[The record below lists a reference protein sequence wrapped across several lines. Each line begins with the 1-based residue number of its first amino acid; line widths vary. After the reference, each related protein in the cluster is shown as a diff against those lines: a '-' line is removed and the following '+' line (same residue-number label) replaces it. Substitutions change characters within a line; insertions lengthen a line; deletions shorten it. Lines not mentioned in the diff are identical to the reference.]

1 MFIDFKELKEKV
13 DIGHV
18 VDLLGLEMNRQG
30 GVWRGRCPKCETG
43 DDRTLVVTPGKQAF
57 YCFHKNTGGDIIGL
71 GSHILDYSPKDAAFH
86 ISTNLLIQ
94 DSTVPPKS
102 QEGEEQGKRT
112 LQPLGYLIYEHSDV
126 QSIGFSSEKA
136 EELGIGFAPK
146 GMMRGRVVFPIW
158 TGDTLAGYI
167 GYKDGELKIPDNLKE
182 V

>member
-18 VDLLGLEMNRQG
+18 VDLLGLEMDRQG
-30 GVWRGRCPKCETG
+30 GVWRGRCPKCEDG
-43 DDRTLVVTPGKQAF
+43 DDRTLVVTPVKQAF

-71 GSHILDYSPKDAAFH
+71 VSHILGYSPKDAALH
-86 ISTNLLIQ
+86 IADKLLA
-94 DSTVPPKS
+94 TVPPKS
-102 QEGEEQGKRT
+102 RESEEKGTRT
-112 LQPLGYLIYEHSDV
+112 LQPLGYLIYEHENV
-126 QSIGFSSEKA
+126 QAIGFSPEKA
-136 EELGIGFAPK
+136 EQLGIGFAPK